1 MQALYSKNS
10 QMVLEACMALKQLCY
25 MRGETI
31 MPLVVERICGALTT
45 LTSSH
50 QTTSALEV
58 LVALLHPI
66 MRQRSP
72 PPRPPAPL
80 GT

>member
-72 PPRPPAPL
+72 PVRQPPWHK
-80 GT
+80 